1 MYETSDDDS
10 SSGIESVDS
19 NVWDESYD
27 QILDESSLEEFE
39 RARQAEAYEEYIEE
53 FERRRQAKAVTSAA
67 TEKEVTS
74 TATEVIQPTK
84 AQLKRWAYLILDG
97 NYLERREEIA
107 EAENLDLD
115 QQQINVLRKFVE
127 ADTKIHAKGKDIEST
142 LKRDSMVID
151 QFERKM
157 KQLQVKTSVKSKATT
172 KIKEITDEDEIKKII
187 LKKIVDDMMLL
198 DKDLIRQCNKVDL
211 YNLSSLRNVTIDVS
225 KLALLIRQTLV
236 RTDNNGL
243 PMWYG
248 KNNTKLRFGEE
259 EVDAI
264 EFSPAGKVFQTYKM
278 AISYK
283 YSPKFKPAFAHLKM
297 SDILDA
303 VTHLVNHKSADVHP
317 YGPFD
322 AHKNDPRV
330 FNLFSGF
337 PHVYNP
343 EHVINQERVDVWLG
357 HIKHVLSDG
366 NDSFFVKYFA
376 HLIHKPHVKTKM
388 VPLIKG
394 TQGCGNNSAFDIFHR
409 FVIGPQSSLVCP
421 SMERITARFNSIR
434 QSKLS
439 IVLDEAFDSNNRS
452 MNNQM
457 KSYITDDRTQ
467 IERKGL
473 ETIEVNDYANFVIL
487 TNNDFGSIIEANDR
501 RYMCLVASECRV
513 GDEKYFD
520 HYFDTL
526 AHIDAG
532 RDIFH
537 YLARVDL
544 TGFKPQSF
552 PLTKYKKELK
562 AKQTNNVVKWLLN
575 MHETLSDEADDEIK
589 IASTSD
595 WYHKYCRWAET
606 SGESRIMSL
615 NVFSGLLK
623 NEDPSRKEPLALIR
637 R

>member
-1 MYETSDDDS
+1 MPPQVNTPVVAKVVDTPAPSVIEPVEASNVEVSKVPELDESNVEPVATDSADDVIPHKPVRAVKTIPFSETSAGSLFSKVVELDHSWMYETSDDDS
-10 SSGIESVDS
+10 SGDIESVNS
-19 NVWDESYD
+19 NVWDESHD

-53 FERRRQAKAVTSAA
+53 FERGRQAKAVTSAA

-84 AQLKRWAYLILDG
+84 AQLRRWAYLILDG

-107 EAENLDLD
+107 EAENLVLD
-115 QQQINVLRKFVE
+115 QQQI
-127 ADTKIHAKGKDIEST
+127 DQ
-142 LKRDSMVID
+142 LK
-151 QFERKM
+151 
-157 KQLQVKTSVKSKATT
+157 VKTSVKSKATT
-172 KIKEITDEDEIKKII
+172 KTKEITGEDEIKKII

-211 YNLSSLRNVTIDVS
+211 YDLSSLRNVTIDVS

-264 EFSPAGKVFQTYKM
+264 EFSPVGKVFQTYKM

-283 YSPKFKPAFAHLKM
+283 YSAKFKPAFAHLKM

-322 AHKNDPRV
+322 AHQNDPRV

-343 EHVINQERVDVWLG
+343 EHVINQERVDVWLD

-366 NDSFFVKYFA
+366 NDDVYSFFV
-376 HLIHKPHVKTKM
+376 
-388 VPLIKG
+388 
-394 TQGCGNNSAFDIFHR
+394 N
-409 FVIGPQSSLVCP
+409 SLVCP

-473 ETIEVNDYANFVIL
+473 ETIEVNDYANYVIL

-526 AHIDAG
+526 ANIDAG

-595 WYHKYCRWAET
+595 WYNKYCRWAET
-606 SGESRIMSL
+606 SEESRSCLSMYL
-615 NVFSGLLK
+615 V
-623 NEDPSRKEPLALIR
+623 DY
-637 R
+637 

>member
-1 MYETSDDDS
+1 ML
-10 SSGIESVDS
+10 SGVNQELI
-19 NVWDESYD
+19 
-27 QILDESSLEEFE
+27 
-39 RARQAEAYEEYIEE
+39 AEAALDAKPQDKPAEYIEE
-53 FERRRQAKAVTSAA
+53 
-67 TEKEVTS
+67 
-74 TATEVIQPTK
+74 
-84 AQLKRWAYLILDG
+84 
-97 NYLERREEIA
+97 
-107 EAENLDLD
+107 
-115 QQQINVLRKFVE
+115 
-127 ADTKIHAKGKDIEST
+127 
-142 LKRDSMVID
+142 
-151 QFERKM
+151 
-157 KQLQVKTSVKSKATT
+157 
-172 KIKEITDEDEIKKII
+172 ITDKDEIEKII

-198 DKDLIRQCNKVDL
+198 DKDLIRESSKVDL
-211 YNLSSLRNVTIDVS
+211 YDLSSLRNVVIDVS
-225 KLALLIRQTLV
+225 KIALLIRQTLV

-264 EFSPAGKVFQTYKM
+264 EFSPVGKAFQTYKM

-283 YSPKFKPAFAHLKM
+283 YSPNFKPVVAHLKM
-297 SDILDA
+297 NVILDA
-303 VTHLVNHKSADVHP
+303 VSHLVNHKSADVHP

-337 PHVYNP
+337 PHVYDP
-343 EHVINQERVDVWLG
+343 DYVINQERVDVWLN
-357 HIKHVLSDG
+357 HIKFALSDE
-366 NDSFFVKYFA
+366 NDGVCQFFVKDFA
-376 HLIHKPHVKTKM
+376 HLIQKPHVKTKM

-394 TQGCGNNSAFDIFHR
+394 TQGCGKNSSFDIFHR

-421 SMERITARFNSIR
+421 SMERITARFNGIR

-473 ETIEVNDYANFVIL
+473 ETIEVNDYANYVIL

-501 RYMCLVASECRV
+501 RYMCLIASESRV

-520 HYFDTL
+520 HYFNAL
-526 AHIDAG
+526 ANLDAG

-544 TGFKPQSF
+544 TGFKPQAF
-552 PLTKYKKELK
+552 PLTKYKMELK
-562 AKQTNNVVKWLLN
+562 TKQTNNVVKWLLN
-575 MHETLSDEADDEIK
+575 MHEVLNDDEDDEIK
-589 IASTSD
+589 
-595 WYHKYCRWAET
+595 E
-606 SGESRIMSL
+606 
-615 NVFSGLLK
+615 
-623 NEDPSRKEPLALIR
+623 
-637 R
+637 